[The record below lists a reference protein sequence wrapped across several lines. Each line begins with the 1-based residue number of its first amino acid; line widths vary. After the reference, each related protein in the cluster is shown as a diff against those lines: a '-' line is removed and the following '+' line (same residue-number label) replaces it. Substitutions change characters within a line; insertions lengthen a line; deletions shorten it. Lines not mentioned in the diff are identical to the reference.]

1 MLQQFSVEWS
11 NWRANV
17 LRNGSETSNV
27 TKNAIA
33 ILSTVLSM
41 DQTTVKK
48 TKKNTVTLH
57 IPYINF
63 MHQAIT
69 AVDIMIKH
77 LAQFKVALTEAL
89 FFAFVKYI

>member
-1 MLQQFSVEWS
+1 MFYAMVQKLPMLLKIQLLFYLLYLVWIKQQLK
-11 NWRANV
+11 R
-17 LRNGSETSNV
+17 
-27 TKNAIA
+27 
-33 ILSTVLSM
+33 
-41 DQTTVKK
+41 Q
-48 TKKNTVTLH
+48 KKNTVTLH

-63 MHQAIT
+63 MHRAIT

>member
-1 MLQQFSVEWS
+1 M
-11 NWRANV
+11 
-17 LRNGSETSNV
+17 
-27 TKNAIA
+27 
-33 ILSTVLSM
+33 
-41 DQTTVKK
+41 
-48 TKKNTVTLH
+48 H

>member
-1 MLQQFSVEWS
+1 MFYAMVQKLPMLLKIQLLFYLLYLVWIKQQLK
-11 NWRANV
+11 RP
-17 LRNGSETSNV
+17 
-27 TKNAIA
+27 
-33 ILSTVLSM
+33 
-41 DQTTVKK
+41 
-48 TKKNTVTLH
+48 KKNTVTLH

>member
-1 MLQQFSVEWS
+1 MFYAMVQKRPMLLKIQLLFYLLYLVWIKQQLK
-11 NWRANV
+11 R
-17 LRNGSETSNV
+17 
-27 TKNAIA
+27 
-33 ILSTVLSM
+33 
-41 DQTTVKK
+41 Q
-48 TKKNTVTLH
+48 KNTVTLH

-63 MHQAIT
+63 MHRAIT

>member
-1 MLQQFSVEWS
+1 MFYAMVQKLPMLLKIQLLFYLLYLVWIKQQLK
-11 NWRANV
+11 R
-17 LRNGSETSNV
+17 
-27 TKNAIA
+27 
-33 ILSTVLSM
+33 
-41 DQTTVKK
+41 Q
-48 TKKNTVTLH
+48 KKNTVILH